1 KYDAAAHRVYPK
13 AEMTEGIDEFGEFLI
28 EKGFLLGLVSSS
40 RKNWIDLVIP
50 RLSFGEKFETIISVN
65 DDPDLQSKP
74 APDGYK
80 KAMELI
86 GTTPEN
92 TIILE
97 DSNTGIEA
105 GQTSGA
111 LTIGLRQNLPEGYVQ
126 KGADLY
132 AENLESLKKILS
144 VF

>member
-1 KYDAAAHRVYPK
+1 
-13 AEMTEGIDEFGEFLI
+13 
-28 EKGFLLGLVSSS
+28 
-40 RKNWIDLVIP
+40 
-50 RLSFGEKFETIISVN
+50 
-65 DDPDLQSKP
+65 
-74 APDGYK
+74 
-80 KAMELI
+80 MELI